1 MGVFKFHTLLL
12 LVIAGCFTGR
22 ANAHAIVV
30 SSVPGVNEIVSGPD
44 VPVRLRFNS
53 RIDAQ
58 RSKLVLVGPNGEQ
71 LELSVAQPKE
81 ADSLTSE
88 AKGLK
93 SGSYVLRWQV
103 LANDGHITRGQVLF
117 RVR

>member
-1 MGVFKFHTLLL
+1 MCAFKPRVTFLFAVLFC
-12 LVIAGCFTGR
+12 ISWR
-22 ANAHAIVV
+22 AEGHAIVL
-30 SSVPGVNEIVSGPD
+30 SATPAVNETVNGPD
-44 VPVRLRFNS
+44 VPVNLRFNS

-71 LELSVAQPKE
+71 APLSVSKSTAV
-81 ADSLTSE
+81 DSLASV

-93 SGSYVLRWQV
+93 TGQYVLRWQV
-103 LANDGHITRGQVLF
+103 LANDGHITRGEVVF